1 MLKLL
6 RQGVIVFSIQDK
18 VSHRIAFAWCL
29 SNKNCLFKFVTAVGH
44 MSLSSLKWDFPSRL
58 LKILGKILNIIKRN
72 FWVWPWF

>member
-29 SNKNCLFKFVTAVGH
+29 SNKNCLFKFVTAVG
-44 MSLSSLKWDFPSRL
+44 SYVTLKSQMGFSQSPAQNPWQNM
-58 LKILGKILNIIKRN
+58 KIS
-72 FWVWPWF
+72 

>member
-29 SNKNCLFKFVTAVGH
+29 YNKNCLFKFVTAVGH
-44 MSLSSLKWDFPSRL
+44 MSLSSLKWDFPVACSKSL
-58 LKILGKILNIIKRN
+58 AKY
-72 FWVWPWF
+72 

>member
-1 MLKLL
+1 MLTLL

-44 MSLSSLKWDFPSRL
+44 MSLSSLKWDFPVACSKSL
-58 LKILGKILNIIKRN
+58 AKY
-72 FWVWPWF
+72 

>member
-6 RQGVIVFSIQDK
+6 RQGVIVFGIQDK

-58 LKILGKILNIIKRN
+58 LKILGKI
-72 FWVWPWF
+72 

>member
-1 MLKLL
+1 MLTLL

-44 MSLSSLKWDFPSRL
+44 MSLSSLKWDFPVACSKSL
-58 LKILGKILNIIKRN
+58 ANY
-72 FWVWPWF
+72 